1 MLPKTLDFFHHF
13 INGSVKSQ
21 LGPEYNM
28 QSARSEV
35 SAIKQLQ
42 VCGLDCVS
50 LTLNGFFPS
59 IKQTHTVYIIN
70 GRSGGYAL

>member
-1 MLPKTLDFFHHF
+1 
-13 INGSVKSQ
+13 
-21 LGPEYNM
+21 M